1 VSRRALRLAALGAL
15 VWITGASGLVGC
27 GGTSSSEGD
36 CPSRDVK
43 PATEVND
50 LVPGDYKLEGA
61 CLSYC
66 PEGFPVC
73 QLREGNVVHCMK
85 NCG

>member
-1 VSRRALRLAALGAL
+1 MKRLAALGAL

-27 GGTSSSEGD
+27 GGTYNDPES
-36 CPSRDVK
+36 CPSQDVR
-43 PATEVND
+43 PDAAVSD
-50 LVPGDYKLEGA
+50 LLSNGDYRLEGA

-66 PEGFPVC
+66 PDGYPVC
-73 QLREGNVVHCMK
+73 QLRAGNVVRCMQ